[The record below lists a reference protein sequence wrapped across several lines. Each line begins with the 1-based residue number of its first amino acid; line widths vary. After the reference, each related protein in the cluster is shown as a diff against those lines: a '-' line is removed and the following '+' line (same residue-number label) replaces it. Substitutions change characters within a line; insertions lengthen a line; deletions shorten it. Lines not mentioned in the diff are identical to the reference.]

1 MIQAFRGDSGVTTEF
16 SGAAEID
23 EGDCLTRISR
33 VPGCCRSAKARD
45 FIRLEPQRPSSGRQQ
60 GHIRS
65 KKTVDARCQ
74 WHPAWL
80 YKVSRLT
87 VYRYD
92 SAKTYPG
99 RVNVL
104 RRAMVTALLD
114 RLHAVCSS
122 RSCRQ
127 ESSMRFCKFLL
138 VGCLS
143 LVSLV
148 CHAETV
154 KGLYQVREPVNGQ
167 SPEEREQATIRAL
180 DTLVLRLTGDP
191 KAAQSPG
198 LAAIRKDPQQII
210 SQYGFEAG
218 PPEVLKVDFDPG
230 TTEQALRRAGLAM
243 WGANRPS
250 ILGWWLNDSTE
261 GSSLVGDG
269 QASAVPL
276 RRAAQH
282 RGLPLRLPLAD
293 LNEQIVATAPN
304 LEGTDPAPLQAA
316 SERYNADALL
326 AVHAKEEGGQWQAKW
341 QLWLGDKKEAGSVQ
355 GADQA
360 AVADAVMLAV
370 NERLA
375 PRFVAK
381 PGASS
386 AQLLEVQGMNLEH
399 YASLGRLLE
408 PFGGRVQSV
417 DGDRIVY
424 RVNGST
430 DQLRAQLSLARLQ
443 ETPAG
448 QPPATPDQPA
458 APGAAP
464 APAPAP
470 TPQLR
475 FRW

>member
-1 MIQAFRGDSGVTTEF
+1 
-16 SGAAEID
+16 
-23 EGDCLTRISR
+23 
-33 VPGCCRSAKARD
+33 
-45 FIRLEPQRPSSGRQQ
+45 
-60 GHIRS
+60 
-65 KKTVDARCQ
+65 
-74 WHPAWL
+74 
-80 YKVSRLT
+80 
-87 VYRYD
+87 
-92 SAKTYPG
+92 
-99 RVNVL
+99 
-104 RRAMVTALLD
+104 
-114 RLHAVCSS
+114 
-122 RSCRQ
+122 
-127 ESSMRFCKFLL
+127 MRFCKFLL
-138 VGCLS
+138 VSCLSVVS
-143 LVSLV
+143 LVS
-148 CHAETV
+148 HAETV

-167 SPEEREQATIRAL
+167 SPEERDQATQRAL

-210 SQYGFEAG
+210 SQYGFDAG

-230 TTEQALRRAGLAM
+230 TTEQALRRAGLAV
-243 WGANRPS
+243 WGASRPS
-250 ILGWWLNDSTE
+250 ILGWWLNDSAE

-269 QASAVPL
+269 QASAAPL

-304 LEGTDPAPLQAA
+304 LEGADPAPLHAA

-326 AVHAKEEGGQWQAKW
+326 AVHAQEEGGQWQAKW
-341 QLWLGDKKEAGSVQ
+341 RLWLGDQKEAGTVQ

-375 PRFVAK
+375 PRFVAR

-408 PFGGRVQSV
+408 PFDGRVQSV

-424 RVNGST
+424 RVNGSV

-443 ETPAG
+443 EAPAG
-448 QPPATPDQPA
+448 QAPTPAVPVQPA
-458 APGAAP
+458 VGGAVP

>member
-1 MIQAFRGDSGVTTEF
+1 
-16 SGAAEID
+16 
-23 EGDCLTRISR
+23 
-33 VPGCCRSAKARD
+33 
-45 FIRLEPQRPSSGRQQ
+45 
-60 GHIRS
+60 
-65 KKTVDARCQ
+65 
-74 WHPAWL
+74 
-80 YKVSRLT
+80 
-87 VYRYD
+87 
-92 SAKTYPG
+92 
-99 RVNVL
+99 
-104 RRAMVTALLD
+104 
-114 RLHAVCSS
+114 
-122 RSCRQ
+122 
-127 ESSMRFCKFLL
+127 
-138 VGCLS
+138 
-143 LVSLV
+143 
-148 CHAETV
+148 
-154 KGLYQVREPVNGQ
+154 
-167 SPEEREQATIRAL
+167 
-180 DTLVLRLTGDP
+180 
-191 KAAQSPG
+191 
-198 LAAIRKDPQQII
+198 
-210 SQYGFEAG
+210 
-218 PPEVLKVDFDPG
+218 
-230 TTEQALRRAGLAM
+230 M

-269 QASAVPL
+269 QASAAPL

-304 LEGTDPAPLQAA
+304 LEGADSGPLLAA

-424 RVNGST
+424 RVNGSAE
-430 DQLRAQLSLARLQ
+430 QLRAQLSLARLQ
-443 ETPAG
+443 EAPAAQAPTPAV
-448 QPPATPDQPA
+448 PVQPA
-458 APGAAP
+458 AGGAVPAP

>member
-1 MIQAFRGDSGVTTEF
+1 
-16 SGAAEID
+16 
-23 EGDCLTRISR
+23 
-33 VPGCCRSAKARD
+33 
-45 FIRLEPQRPSSGRQQ
+45 
-60 GHIRS
+60 
-65 KKTVDARCQ
+65 
-74 WHPAWL
+74 
-80 YKVSRLT
+80 
-87 VYRYD
+87 
-92 SAKTYPG
+92 
-99 RVNVL
+99 
-104 RRAMVTALLD
+104 
-114 RLHAVCSS
+114 
-122 RSCRQ
+122 
-127 ESSMRFCKFLL
+127 MRFCKFLL
-138 VGCLS
+138 VSCLSVVS
-143 LVSLV
+143 LVS
-148 CHAETV
+148 HAETV

-167 SPEEREQATIRAL
+167 SAEERDQATQRAL

-250 ILGWWLNDSTE
+250 VLGWWLNDSTE

-269 QASAVPL
+269 QASAAPL

-304 LEGTDPAPLQAA
+304 LEGADPAPLLAA

-386 AQLLEVQGMNLEH
+386 EQLLEVQGMNLEH

-417 DGDRIVY
+417 DGDRILY
-424 RVNGST
+424 RVNGSAE
-430 DQLRAQLSLARLQ
+430 QLRAQLSLARLQ
-443 ETPAG
+443 ETPTG
-448 QPPATPDQPA
+448 Q
-458 APGAAP
+458 AP
-464 APAPAP
+464 APAVPVQPAAGGTVPAPALAP